1 MTKCKLITANGRSKG
16 IAFVEY
22 DNSSSAQAAVDGE
35 NGQTHLGRQIA
46 VELAGNK
53 PQPDGPTS
61 AAPGESNC
69 VFCGNIGFYTTE
81 ETIRAFFSQAGNVT

>member
-1 MTKCKLITANGRSKG
+1 MKSLSFDVDDAALSKIFGKYGNMTKCKLITANGRSKG

-53 PQPDGPTS
+53 P
-61 AAPGESNC
+61 
-69 VFCGNIGFYTTE
+69 
-81 ETIRAFFSQAGNVT
+81 